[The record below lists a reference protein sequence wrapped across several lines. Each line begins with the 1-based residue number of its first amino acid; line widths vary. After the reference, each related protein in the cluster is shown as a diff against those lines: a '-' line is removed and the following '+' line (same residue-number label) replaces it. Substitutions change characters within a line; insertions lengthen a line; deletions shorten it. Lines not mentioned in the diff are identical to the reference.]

1 MVVYSPSEK
10 NAYLSF
16 VFTLLIGGSLIV
28 LITTSFGANKAATIT
43 TIIGYTGLLVGML
56 SMVSYAISN
65 DAINIKQNITFLV
78 LCAILIMLI
87 IVNLM
92 LFSKFMKEISF
103 GVVPYLSSFIFLAT
117 VLLSYGI
124 ITTRNFLLVEPFRVM
139 PADGVKV
146 YLVSLASSILLI
158 CEYIALKYYITD
170 G

>member
-56 SMVSYAISN
+56 TMVSYAISN
-65 DAINIKQNITFLV
+65 DAINLKQNITFMV
-78 LCAILIMLI
+78 LCVVLIMLI
-87 IVNLM
+87 IVNVM
-92 LFSKFMKEISF
+92 LFIKFMKEISV
-103 GVVPYLSSFIFLAT
+103 GVVPYLSTFIFLST

-139 PADGVKV
+139 PVDGVKV
-146 YLVSLASSILLI
+146 YLVSLASSILLV